1 MKRYLLDALDSP
13 GWLVLL
19 APLLAVLG
27 FALFSDRAAR
37 PPDQG
42 EEPTYAL
49 QAASLAWD
57 FDLRYTGE
65 DYRRYVDQW
74 GVRPKGIDLDS
85 RDGGRTQVF
94 ARPFYHSL
102 LCLPFVR
109 MMPHRGM
116 RVVNALLLAVAAIL
130 AAWALGRQ
138 HAPAGS
144 APPVWVAVFVF
155 ASAAFS
161 SVFLATAD
169 VFLLAVTAAGFALV
183 YADPQGSPVPQSV
196 YQEVQTRSFG
206 TFGRWLAI
214 GVLLAIPCTYRLP
227 YLLLLLP
234 AAVALHRSQQSLA
247 GRRVMAWAGLVLGA
261 AAVFVL
267 TSFLQTA
274 AGGEPFWSLAG
285 LRPVLDTGLLLW
297 NGIYFLAGR
306 SVGLLPYFLP
316 VLLAFAAFR
325 PERGRWALIVASALA
340 SLAFLVLRPYD
351 FAGVG
356 GGGVGNRLFLPLYA
370 ALWFLPARPLRTSW
384 AVAAAVLAA
393 PVMLPVWTHPAVSE
407 PREPSRLAVW
417 LPYEATQQD
426 LPGEWVAYGGI
437 RVKPTSRNI
446 WRAEHGT
453 DLRIAGD
460 ETGGLVAAS
469 LEPLDGLILDFD
481 RNAPTRLIAG
491 GQELRP
497 TVLRPDGSVS
507 FEIPLGSPRT
517 HPMGWTRGGDAH
529 VYQVSFRLPEA
540 PAKPIGFRVHA
551 SRDVVIQ
558 RSGEGR

>member
-1 MKRYLLDALDSP
+1 MKRLLLDSP

-109 MMPHRGM
+109 VMPHRGM

-155 ASAAFS
+155 ASATFS

-206 TFGRWLAI
+206 TFVRWLAI
-214 GVLLAIPCTYRLP
+214 GVLLAIPGTYRLP

-247 GRRVMAWAGLVLGA
+247 GRRAMAWAGLVSGA
-261 AAVFVL
+261 AAVFAL
-267 TSFLQTA
+267 TSFIQTA
-274 AGGEPFWSLAG
+274 AGGEPFWSLAA
-285 LRPVLDTGLLLW
+285 LRPALDPGLLLW
-297 NGIYFLAGR
+297 NGIYFLVGR
-306 SVGLLPYFLP
+306 SVGILPYFLP
-316 VLLAFAAFR
+316 VLLALAAFR
-325 PERGRWALIVASALA
+325 PDRGRWWLIAAAALA
-340 SLAFLVLRPYD
+340 SLAFLVLRPYG

-356 GGGVGNRLFLPLYA
+356 AGLGNRLFLPLYA

-384 AVAAAVLAA
+384 AVVAAALAA
-393 PVMLPVWTHPAVSE
+393 RSCSPSGHTPRYRSQGSRAGWRRGCHTRRHSRISRANGWPTAVSVSS
-407 PREPSRLAVW
+407 PRAGISGRRSMGPTCGSPETRPAAWWRRAPSRSTLW
-417 LPYEATQQD
+417 CWTSTATRP
-426 LPGEWVAYGGI
+426 PG
-437 RVKPTSRNI
+437 
-446 WRAEHGT
+446 
-453 DLRIAGD
+453 
-460 ETGGLVAAS
+460 
-469 LEPLDGLILDFD
+469 
-481 RNAPTRLIAG
+481 
-491 GQELRP
+491 
-497 TVLRPDGSVS
+497 
-507 FEIPLGSPRT
+507 
-517 HPMGWTRGGDAH
+517 
-529 VYQVSFRLPEA
+529 
-540 PAKPIGFRVHA
+540 
-551 SRDVVIQ
+551 
-558 RSGEGR
+558 